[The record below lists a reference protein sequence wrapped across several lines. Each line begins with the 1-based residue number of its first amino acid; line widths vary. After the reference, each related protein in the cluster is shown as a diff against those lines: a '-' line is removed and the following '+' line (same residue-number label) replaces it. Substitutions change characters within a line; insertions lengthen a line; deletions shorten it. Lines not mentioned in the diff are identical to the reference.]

1 MSYLNNQLHR
11 SDLDKQISQL
21 IEKEQMLSE
30 SELKILCEKVKIFK

>member
-30 SELKILCEKVKIFK
+30 NELKILCEKVKIF

>member
-11 SDLDKQISQL
+11 FDLDKQISQL

-30 SELKILCEKVKIFK
+30 NELKILCEKVKIF